1 VNTILS
7 EKGLNFNDL
16 EKEIFRIGCEFAA
29 NLMEQVLSNM
39 DEHIENTRDKK
50 KYWHKGKRWTSLKT
64 LMGDVPYGRTVYE
77 TNIESGRKAC
87 IFLLDDALNLN
98 TIGKVTSNLAARIA
112 ECVSVCS

>member
-1 VNTILS
+1 
-7 EKGLNFNDL
+7 
-16 EKEIFRIGCEFAA
+16 
-29 NLMEQVLSNM
+29 
-39 DEHIENTRDKK
+39 
-50 KYWHKGKRWTSLKT
+50 
-64 LMGDVPYGRTVYE
+64 MGDVPYGRTVYE